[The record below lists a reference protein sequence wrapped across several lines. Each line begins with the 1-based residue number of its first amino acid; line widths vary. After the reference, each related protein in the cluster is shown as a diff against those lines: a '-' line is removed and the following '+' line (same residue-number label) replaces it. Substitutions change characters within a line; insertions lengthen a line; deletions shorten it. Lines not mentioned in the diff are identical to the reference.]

1 MNWFYFFKAFLTII
15 DCSDIP
21 AWELLIEEESDS
33 ANFGILTFRS
43 YCERQEVLMFIGLK
57 SDFNLSNGSLKI
69 NVSAP
74 PGLDS
79 VKEKFS

>member
-1 MNWFYFFKAFLTII
+1 MLII
-15 DCSDIP
+15 DWDNDP
-21 AWELLIEEESDS
+21 WELLIEDESVS

-43 YCERQEVLMFIGLK
+43 YWERQEVLMFIGLK

-79 VKEKFS
+79 VKKEIFS